1 MPLSCIFA
9 CDESY
14 GIGKNNELPWSI
26 PDDLKYFK
34 EITNGATVVMGR
46 KTYDSLPNSVKPLPG
61 RQNIV
66 LTNDQTLIASNNDL
80 YKSYI
85 EIESLIKMNKDKNI
99 FIIGGSELYKKFTDK
114 YDTMYVTQIYRKYDC
129 DAFIDPPSF
138 KYEIESSSP
147 KSSFE
152 DFDKK
157 TTYYRFIKLKKTNDF
172 LTDTYH
178 CDNVYKSLATRVLY
192 NGSKRPD
199 RTGTGTISHFG
210 NMIEFDISKH
220 VPVLT
225 TKKLFW
231 KSVVKELLWFL
242 RGDTNAEN
250 LKKEG
255 VNIWNGNSTKEAQ
268 EKLGLGHLQE
278 GDCGANYSFQWRHF
292 GAEYKTCNDDY
303 TDQGV
308 DQVGYILDAL
318 NNDKYSRRIFL
329 SGWNP
334 SDLKKTVL
342 PPCHVSCQFYVDNDD
357 NLSCH
362 MYQRSCDVFLGLP
375 FNILSYAIFTYI
387 LAKKTNLK
395 PGKLV
400 MSIGDTHIYNDH
412 VEQINKQ
419 LARNSL
425 SQCKLDLDDSI
436 IDKDWKDITIDDF
449 DLVGYFSHPAIKAKM
464 SV

>member
-14 GIGKNNELPWSI
+14 GIGKNNALPWSI

-34 EITNGATVVMGR
+34 EITKGATVIMGR
-46 KTYDSLPNSVKPLPG
+46 KTYDSLPNSVKPLPD

-66 LTNDQTLIASNNDL
+66 LTNNQNLISSNNRL
-80 YKSYI
+80 YRSFLDI
-85 EIESLIKMNKDKNI
+85 EDFIKTNKNNNV
-99 FIIGGSELYKKFTDK
+99 FIIGGSKLYKKFNDF
-114 YDTMYVTQIYRKYDC
+114 YDSIFVTQIYRKYDC
-129 DAFIDPPSF
+129 DVFIDQPSF
-138 KYEIESSSP
+138 KYEIESFSP
-147 KSSFE
+147 KLSFV
-152 DFDKK
+152 DFDNKI
-157 TTYYRFIKLKKTNDF
+157 TQYRFIKLKKANNF
-172 LTDTYH
+172 LSDIYH
-178 CDNVYKSLATRVLY
+178 CDNVYKSLATCILY

-292 GAEYKTCNDDY
+292 GAEYKTCNDNY
-303 TDQGV
+303 TNLGI
-308 DQVGYILDAL
+308 DQVEYILYAL
-318 NNDKYSRRIFL
+318 KNDKYSRRIFL

-334 SDLKKTVL
+334 SDLNKTVL

-357 NLSCH
+357 NISCH

-375 FNILSYAIFTYI
+375 FNILSYTIFTYI

-412 VEQINKQ
+412 VEQINEQ
-419 LARNSL
+419 LSRTSL
-425 SQCKLDLDDSI
+425 SQCKLELDDSI

-449 DLVGYFSHPAIKAKM
+449 DLIGYFSHPTIKAKM

>member
-9 CDESY
+9 CDEAY
-14 GIGKNNELPWSI
+14 GIGKNNKLPWSI

-80 YKSYI
+80 YKSLS
-85 EIESLIKMNKDKNI
+85 EVESLIKMNKDKQI
-99 FIIGGSELYKKFTDK
+99 FIIGGSELYKRFNDN
-114 YDTMYVTQIYRKYDC
+114 YDIMYITQIYRKYNC
-129 DAFIDPPSF
+129 DVFINPPSF
-138 KYEIESSSP
+138 KYEIESFSP
-147 KSSFE
+147 KLSFT
-152 DFDKK
+152 DFDEK
-157 TTYYRFIKLKKTNDF
+157 TTYYRFIKLRKKHDF

-303 TDQGV
+303 TNQGV
-308 DQVGYILDAL
+308 DQVEYILNAL
-318 NNDKYSRRIFL
+318 KNDKYSRRIFL

-395 PGKLV
+395 PSKLV

-419 LARNSL
+419 LSRNSL
-425 SQCKLDLDDSI
+425 SQCKLELDDSI
-436 IDKDWKDITIDDF
+436 IDKKWEDITINDF
-449 DLVGYFSHPAIKAKM
+449 DLIGYFSHSLIKAKM